1 MQSFIAYYLL
11 SIIIFLE
18 LPPLLLRLVV
28 LKRESFV
35 HDLSIRFVLCN
46 HLVDGSPIG
55 QSADVAVVDP
65 DIGFQFSAEASVLAF
80 HFLWEVFVDGV
91 EFDASLPAPFHS
103 IFEELPLANGPKDEF
118 VTVFDEHPEC
128 LSGERQFLANIGIT
142 MFDDSTIKVNCYGH
156 NCLLVFDSGGKGTKN
171 YP

>member
-1 MQSFIAYYLL
+1 MLYCLL
-11 SIIIFLE
+11 SVIYYHFFRTATTSSSACG
-18 LPPLLLRLVV
+18 PL
-28 LKRESFV
+28 
-35 HDLSIRFVLCN
+35 
-46 HLVDGSPIG
+46 
-55 QSADVAVVDP
+55 
-65 DIGFQFSAEASVLAF
+65 
-80 HFLWEVFVDGV
+80 VDGV
-91 EFDASLPAPFHS
+91 ELDASLPAPFHS